1 MLRVIRDANV
11 IFYLMLAVGIVGILA
26 KSVSRASVKRLLRAS
41 AGMQKSTHRLM
52 KLVRAKYEHACL
64 AHNTVDNTE
73 VFVERF
79 LYEYRPFAF
88 RLCTWQQIQKQCLW
102 LTALLTGAGVALQYS
117 TYGAGEGVYQYAA
130 LGAAEI
136 ILLAAVFGMTN
147 EQERLRM
154 VQIYMV
160 DYLENIHAHRHQK
173 LKAYEKEK
181 LDIINPEVFAQ
192 PLEKTGTDNGE
203 PEKMTGRDG
212 LAINIEETPQ
222 KAKKEDVSKKRLH
235 FSERKAGA
243 AKESVRAML
252 RNEAKE
258 EKEAGQAQQRNLQ
271 KGQTEIAA
279 EKNAAAVKTAENKE
293 ADETAVK
300 VEAIRHI
307 LEEFLA

>member
-1 MLRVIRDANV
+1 MLKVICDANV
-11 IFYLMLAVGIVGILA
+11 IFYLMLAVGITGILA
-26 KSVSRASVKRLLRAS
+26 KAVSRTSVKRLLRAS

-64 AHNTVDNTE
+64 AHNTVDNTD

-79 LYEYRPFAF
+79 LYEYRPFVF
-88 RLCTWQQIQKQCLW
+88 RLCTWRQIQKQGFW
-102 LTALLTGAGVALQYS
+102 LTAILAGCGMALQYH
-117 TYGAGEGVYQYAA
+117 TYGIGEGMYQYAA
-130 LGAAEI
+130 IGVAEM

-147 EQERLRM
+147 EQERMRM

-160 DYLENIHAHRHQK
+160 DYLENIQSHRHQK
-173 LKAYEKEK
+173 IKAYEKEK

-192 PLEKTGTDNGE
+192 PLEKNGTDNTE
-203 PEKMTGRDG
+203 SEKTAGRER

-235 FSERKAGA
+235 FSERKAA
-243 AKESVRAML
+243 AVKDAARAMS
-252 RNEAKE
+252 RNAEKE
-258 EKEAGQAQQRNLQ
+258 EKEKIVEKN
-271 KGQTEIAA
+271 A
-279 EKNAAAVKTAENKE
+279 EKNAAVVKAAENKE